1 MGVIILPA
9 LMRKKPGP
17 TMKFALTVLSI
28 LATASHLNAYMLP
41 SVGTGALAKELQDF
55 VNLVPIDKVLELTQ
69 VYQARDKEFQ
79 WIMTFLQSDDMKG
92 FVEDV
97 EDLPEYKTLMKYL
110 LNQGLDGYTL
120 MKDVKES
127 MAANIEKTNV
137 NSNLR
142 ITGGIAGYVKDVSEV
157 ISVYNMLNLFEYKV
171 ATSEVFKNFLHEI
184 LSLQYENLYT
194 STFTNPHF
202 QRILVQLN
210 YLYVDSNTFHTNF
223 FTFLI
228 AKALIIKST
237 LRINFNLLKDMNPQ
251 IMIVTMVAAAS
262 VAFFGFL
269 AYRIR
274 VRSND
279 PDLLS
284 VLPLEDNSSLDE
296 DLKDILA
303 FVPIKEVQR
312 IIERYMEY
320 DPQIG
325 DTVSFV
331 NDQKRFILR
340 EFQNMPE
347 ANKLINF
354 LRQNGLDVDSWQ
366 EKIRCFWKMSPKF
379 IKYDPSMAAGGLTV
393 MINKILETMPLD
405 ELHELLRQK
414 VKYSASFRRFLY
426 TLRSKDYLEL
436 CNAIE
441 TNDVLHHHYFWAK
454 EGGLEITFAIELFN
468 ELHAYLT
475 QALVT

>member
-1 MGVIILPA
+1 
-9 LMRKKPGP
+9 
-17 TMKFALTVLSI
+17 
-28 LATASHLNAYMLP
+28 
-41 SVGTGALAKELQDF
+41 
-55 VNLVPIDKVLELTQ
+55 
-69 VYQARDKEFQ
+69 
-79 WIMTFLQSDDMKG
+79 
-92 FVEDV
+92 
-97 EDLPEYKTLMKYL
+97 
-110 LNQGLDGYTL
+110 
-120 MKDVKES
+120 
-127 MAANIEKTNV
+127 
-137 NSNLR
+137 
-142 ITGGIAGYVKDVSEV
+142 
-157 ISVYNMLNLFEYKV
+157 
-171 ATSEVFKNFLHEI
+171 
-184 LSLQYENLYT
+184 
-194 STFTNPHF
+194 
-202 QRILVQLN
+202 
-210 YLYVDSNTFHTNF
+210 
-223 FTFLI
+223 
-228 AKALIIKST
+228 
-237 LRINFNLLKDMNPQ
+237 MNPQ
-251 IMIVTMVAAAS
+251 IIIVTMVAAAS

-274 VRSND
+274 LRSND

-347 ANKLINF
+347 ANKLISF

-366 EKIRCFWKMSPKF
+366 EKIRCFWKTSPRF

-393 MINKILETMPLD
+393 MINKILESMPLD

-426 TLRSKDYLEL
+426 ALRSKDYLEF

-475 QALVT
+475 QALVA

>member
-1 MGVIILPA
+1 
-9 LMRKKPGP
+9 
-17 TMKFALTVLSI
+17 
-28 LATASHLNAYMLP
+28 
-41 SVGTGALAKELQDF
+41 
-55 VNLVPIDKVLELTQ
+55 
-69 VYQARDKEFQ
+69 
-79 WIMTFLQSDDMKG
+79 
-92 FVEDV
+92 
-97 EDLPEYKTLMKYL
+97 
-110 LNQGLDGYTL
+110 
-120 MKDVKES
+120 
-127 MAANIEKTNV
+127 
-137 NSNLR
+137 
-142 ITGGIAGYVKDVSEV
+142 
-157 ISVYNMLNLFEYKV
+157 
-171 ATSEVFKNFLHEI
+171 
-184 LSLQYENLYT
+184 
-194 STFTNPHF
+194 
-202 QRILVQLN
+202 
-210 YLYVDSNTFHTNF
+210 
-223 FTFLI
+223 
-228 AKALIIKST
+228 
-237 LRINFNLLKDMNPQ
+237 MNPQ

-366 EKIRCFWKMSPKF
+366 EKIRCFWKMSPRF

-426 TLRSKDYLEL
+426 ALRSKDYLEL

-475 QALVT
+475 QTLVA